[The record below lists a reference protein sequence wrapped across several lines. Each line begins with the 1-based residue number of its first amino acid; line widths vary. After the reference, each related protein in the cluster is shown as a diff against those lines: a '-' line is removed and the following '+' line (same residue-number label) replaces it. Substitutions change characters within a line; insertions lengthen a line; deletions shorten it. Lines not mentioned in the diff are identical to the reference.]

1 MNKRKI
7 IKVLLLAGPFEVR
20 GSSSYTLR
28 LAKHLEEHNVTTAV
42 VTPNAN
48 CIDATRRRKLPITV
62 YPHMETPIWGNI
74 VMKAMVAD
82 LQTDPPALIHVQSR
96 RMLSSGMWLAKRLN
110 CPLILTMH
118 DEPAER
124 ERLAIDS
131 AWCRRV
137 IAVSHYVKDRII
149 DQFNIDPSIVS
160 VIHPGVEPS
169 IKSLG
174 PPVLDPAHVP
184 VVGTAGPLEA
194 VKGIPILLKA
204 ARRVQASHPSV
215 QFVIAGAGPEENRLR
230 RLAEE
235 LGVSAHVTF
244 IPNMHDFTASLSAM
258 DIFCLPSLQ
267 QGLGAIMMEGMAMGK
282 PVIASNVGGVYS
294 VVSDGETGLLVP
306 PSDSRRLAERIQE
319 LLNDPVA
326 ARAIGEAGRQL
337 IRDNFN
343 VETMVERTVDLYHQV
358 LRSSPSSQAP
368 VSRKKVTSTNAG

>member
-1 MNKRKI
+1 MNERKP
-7 IKVLLLAGPFEVR
+7 IKVLLLAGPFQVR

-28 LAKHLEEHNVTTAV
+28 MAKHLEDQDVTAAV
-42 VTPNAN
+42 VTPNAS
-48 CIDATRRRKLPITV
+48 CLDVTRRRELPITV
-62 YPHMETPIWGNI
+62 YPHMETPVWGNI
-74 VMKAMVAD
+74 VMKAMMVD
-82 LQTDPPALIHVQSR
+82 LQQDPPALIHVQSR
-96 RMLSSGMWLAKRLN
+96 RMLNSGMWLAKRLN

-124 ERLAIDS
+124 ERLTIDP
-131 AWCRRV
+131 AWCPRV
-137 IAVSHYVKDRII
+137 IAVSHHVKDRCV

-160 VIHPGVEPS
+160 VIHPGVEQS
-169 IKSLG
+169 VKSLG

-194 VKGIPILLKA
+194 VKGIPFLLKA

-230 RLAEE
+230 RLSEE

-244 IPNMHDFTASLSAM
+244 IPNMHDFTAALSAM
-258 DIFCLPSLQ
+258 DIFCLPSIQ
-267 QGLGAIMMEGMAMGK
+267 QGLGAIMMEAMAMGK

-294 VVSDGETGLLVP
+294 VVHDRETGFLIP
-306 PSDSRRLAERIQE
+306 PSDSRTLADRIQE

-326 ARAIGEAGRQL
+326 ARAIGEAGRQW

-343 VETMVERTVDLYHQV
+343 VESMVERTVDLYRQV
-358 LRSSPSSQAP
+358 LQPSQTTSSSANKAAP
-368 VSRKKVTSTNAG
+368 TNAG